1 MSSYHIPKQQKLM
14 PITLNKC
21 SNCSTDETVWHIFF
35 FMDLIYNSRP
45 KLPPLS
51 EHLDSGVDDFREHAT
66 MLSLHMPR
74 AHPKTRVLP
83 SVP

>member
-1 MSSYHIPKQQKLM
+1 MAH
-14 PITLNKC
+14 
-21 SNCSTDETVWHIFF
+21 FF